1 MRGIEK
7 KEAASYGRRRQLDGY
22 LWRYGN
28 ITADFFVMLYA
39 MSSLDVAKWE
49 VFVRSIF
56 PNRQEILE
64 DQVSVNT
71 PIGVEVS
78 DPRGTP
84 EIPEEIVRTDMDS
97 LYLTIAEK
105 MNEIG
110 IDGVTISRGDDYTFI
125 EFQDRTFFDGDSSVL
140 TEQGKIPWRCSVMRF
155 HRQRICCPR

>member
-1 MRGIEK
+1 MRKRKQRPTDGGGNWMDT
-7 KEAASYGRRRQLDGY
+7 YGDMVTL
-22 LWRYGN
+22 LL
-28 ITADFFVMLYA
+28 TFFVMLYA

-140 TEQGKIPWRCSVMRF
+140 TEQGKNTLEVFCDAVSPAKDLLS
-155 HRQRICCPR
+155 